1 MGGFGIGLFGMKKR
15 RDFSME
21 FDSMEFEV
29 ESLRKV
35 LESYGIHP
43 RVDTGDCIQMK
54 DDSGQ
59 CQLECPYIS
68 ECKFFAGMCVD
79 MVGVSVAPKKFPDG
93 FAVHLMNSIE
103 LYKAGI
109 DVGIVEIEPEDYED
123 ISERH

>member
-1 MGGFGIGLFGMKKR
+1 MKKR

-29 ESLRKV
+29 ESLRKI
-35 LESYGIHP
+35 LELYDIHP

-54 DDSGQ
+54 DDSGH

-79 MVGVSVAPKKFPDG
+79 MVGYSLAPKKFPDG
-93 FAVHLMNSIE
+93 FGAHLMNSIE

-109 DVGIVEIEPEDYED
+109 DVGIVEIKPEDYED
-123 ISERH
+123 ISERY